1 MDFLIYKEKK
11 SMNKDMKL
19 LQMLKKRLQ
28 SSFKFLLDM
37 IWAIWNE
44 KKSKYSQGQGLLIA
58 KDYYVVLAQENN

>member
-19 LQMLKKRLQ
+19 LQMLKKGFRAA
-28 SSFKFLLDM
+28 SSSYLTWFEPFGM
-37 IWAIWNE
+37 
-44 KKSKYSQGQGLLIA
+44 KKNQNIA